1 MKIVYQ
7 LSEEEIGEAR
17 RKAIREAAQRIAD
30 ALSIS
35 LQEVMEALKNMA
47 YSTPFNTE
55 ELKEATQKL
64 MELAEQAKNEC
75 ADYIIETEIENGWPL
90 HPNKCRAGC
99 TSKPIAKPPYWHR
112 IRSYCVTNKYH

>member
-7 LSEEEIGEAR
+7 LSKEEICEVR
-17 RKAIREAAQRIAD
+17 RKAIREVAQKIAD

-35 LQEVMEALKNMA
+35 LQEVMKALENMA
-47 YSTPFNTE
+47 YSTPFNIE
-55 ELKEATQKL
+55 EIKEATQKL
-64 MELAEQAKNEC
+64 KELVMNKC
-75 ADYIIETEIENGWPL
+75 ADYIIKTEIENENGWPL

>member
-17 RKAIREAAQRIAD
+17 RKAIREVAQRIAD

-35 LQEVMEALKNMA
+35 LQEVMKDLENMA
-47 YSTPFNTE
+47 YSTPFNIE
-55 ELKEATQKL
+55 ELKEAMQKL
-64 MELAEQAKNEC
+64 MELTVQAKNEC

-99 TSKPIAKPPYWHR
+99 TSKPIVKPPYWHR
-112 IRSYCVTNKYH
+112 IRSYCVTTKYH

>member
-7 LSEEEIGEAR
+7 LSEEEIGEAK
-17 RKAIREAAQRIAD
+17 RKAIREVAQKIAD
-30 ALSIS
+30 ALGIS
-35 LQEVMEALKNMA
+35 LQEVMKAFESIVFDIDEM
-47 YSTPFNTE
+47 
-55 ELKEATQKL
+55 KEAIQKL
-64 MELAEQAKNEC
+64 VELEKNEW

-112 IRSYCVTNKYH
+112 IRSYCVTTKYH

>member
-17 RKAIREAAQRIAD
+17 RKAIREVAQRIAD

-35 LQEVMEALKNMA
+35 LQEIIKALENMA
-47 YSTPFNTE
+47 YSTPFNVEDIKEMTE
-55 ELKEATQKL
+55 AMQKFI
-64 MELAEQAKNEC
+64 EQAKNEC

-99 TSKPIAKPPYWHR
+99 TSKPIVKPPYWHR
-112 IRSYCVTNKYH
+112 IRSYCVTTKYH

>member
-17 RKAIREAAQRIAD
+17 RKAIREVAQRIAD

-35 LQEVMEALKNMA
+35 LQEVMKAFENIA
-47 YSTPFNTE
+47 YSTQFNIE
-55 ELKEATQKL
+55 EMKEAMQKII
-64 MELAEQAKNEC
+64 EQAKNEC

-90 HPNKCRAGC
+90 HQNKCRAGY
-99 TSKPIAKPPYWHR
+99 TSKPIIKPPYWHR
-112 IRSYCVTNKYH
+112 IRSYCVTTKYH

>member
-7 LSEEEIGEAR
+7 LSEEEIGEAK
-17 RKAIREAAQRIAD
+17 RKAIREVAQRIAD

-35 LQEVMEALKNMA
+35 LQEVMKAFENIA
-47 YSTPFNTE
+47 YSTPFNIE
-55 ELKEATQKL
+55 EMKEAMQKL
-64 MELAEQAKNEC
+64 IEQAKNEC

-112 IRSYCVTNKYH
+112 IRSYCVTTKYH

>member
-7 LSEEEIGEAR
+7 LSDEEIGEAK
-17 RKAIREAAQRIAD
+17 RKAIRGVAQEISD

-35 LQEVMEALKNMA
+35 LQDVMKAFE
-47 YSTPFNTE
+47 SIVFNIE
-55 ELKEATQKL
+55 EMKETIH
-64 MELAEQAKNEC
+64 EL

-99 TSKPIAKPPYWHR
+99 TSKPIVKPPYWHR

>member
-7 LSEEEIGEAR
+7 LSEEEVGEAK
-17 RKAIREAAQRIAD
+17 RKAIREVAQRIAD

-35 LQEVMEALKNMA
+35 LQGVMKAFENIAN
-47 YSTPFNTE
+47 STPFNIE
-55 ELKEATQKL
+55 EMKEVMQKL
-64 MELAEQAKNEC
+64 IEQAKNEC

-99 TSKPIAKPPYWHR
+99 TSKPIVKPPYWHR
-112 IRSYCVTNKYH
+112 IRSYCVTTKYH

>member
-7 LSEEEIGEAR
+7 LSEEEIGEVR
-17 RKAIREAAQRIAD
+17 RKAIREVAQRIAD

-35 LQEVMEALKNMA
+35 LQEVMKALENMA
-47 YSTPFNTE
+47 YSTPFNIE
-55 ELKEATQKL
+55 EVKEATQKL
-64 MELAEQAKNEC
+64 IEQVKNEC

-99 TSKPIAKPPYWHR
+99 SSKPIVKPPYWHR
-112 IRSYCVTNKYH
+112 IRSFCVTNKYH